1 LDNAQQGR
9 DVQQEAL
16 DDTRA
21 MLDLPTSQ
29 QPVAADTATIRRGAM
44 ERASA
49 SRERAETALIRA
61 QAAVARAQAA
71 ETRVHL
77 DDSPGAA

>member
-1 LDNAQQGR
+1 
-9 DVQQEAL
+9 
-16 DDTRA
+16 

-29 QPVAADTATIRRGAM
+29 QPVAADIATIRRGAM

-61 QAAVARAQAA
+61 QAAMARAQAA
-71 ETRVHL
+71 ETRAQA
-77 DDSPGAA
+77 DGSPEAG